1 MPISRADFDRGKSPA
16 SWEDAIQGFL
26 NSHPSE
32 AFGVLELAKAI
43 EFPIGPVTGVHSL
56 HAILHRMAAQG
67 KIDERIV
74 RTERRAEAF
83 YASMG

>member
-1 MPISRADFDRGKSPA
+1 MPISRDEFGRGRTAA
-16 SWEDAIQGFL
+16 SWENAIEGFL

-32 AFGVLELAKAI
+32 AFGVLEVAKAI
-43 EFPIGPVTGVHSL
+43 EYPVGRITGTYSL

-74 RTERRAEAF
+74 RTGNQANEF

>member
-1 MPISRADFDRGKSPA
+1 MPISRADFDRGKTAS
-16 SWEDAIQGFL
+16 SWEDAIEGFL

-32 AFGVLELAKAI
+32 AFGVVELARAI
-43 EFPIGPVTGVHSL
+43 KFPVSKLTGTHSL

-74 RTERRAEAF
+74 LVGRRAEAF
-83 YASMG
+83 YATMG